1 MPQGQA
7 QGRANFVLLSL
18 LLLAMLA
25 WWSLPSV
32 SLAPNRIVP
41 GTNYHA
47 WAVAGWSLAIAWALP
62 LAMGAWLCRNFS
74 PRHARA
80 VLALVTIS
88 LIGLPLWMTL
98 ASRQL
103 VDPDLPQARLGIGAS
118 LWVLLFVLLLAM
130 VELRSYLKLAAWQ
143 VWLCVLSPVVVGAI
157 CIPLGLDSLALWQEY
172 LGRREGLYKAVVE
185 HLLLV
190 SATVVLSLSLG
201 IAIALAIRAVP
212 RLQSSAFAVLNFF
225 QTVPSL
231 ALFGLL
237 LGPLAWLAH
246 HYTWLANLGV
256 SGIGWAPALIALVI
270 YSLLP
275 MVRNT
280 FVALEGVDESVI
292 DAARGMGMSRIQ
304 IFAQVRV
311 PLALPVML
319 EGVRI
324 TTVQAIGLAAVAAL
338 IGAGGLGRFIFQGL
352 GQAAM
357 DMVLLGALPILL
369 MAVAADALLAAL
381 SRWVRRAEDAS

>member
-1 MPQGQA
+1 MTQGQA

-18 LLLAMLA
+18 LLVAMLA

-41 GTNYHA
+41 GTNHHA
-47 WAVAGWSLAIAWALP
+47 WAVAGWPMAIVWALP
-62 LAMGAWLCRNFS
+62 LAVGAWLCRHFS

-80 VLALVTIS
+80 VLVLVTIS
-88 LIGLPLWMTL
+88 LIGLPLWLTL
-98 ASRQL
+98 ASWQL

-157 CIPLGLDSLALWQEY
+157 CIPLGLDALALWQEY
-172 LGRREGLYKAVVE
+172 LGRRDGLHKAVVE

-190 SATVVLSLSLG
+190 STTVLLSLSLG
-201 IAIALAIRAVP
+201 IAIAMAIRAVP

-237 LGPLAWLAH
+237 LGPLAWLSH
-246 HYTWLANLGV
+246 RYTWLADLGV
-256 SGIGWAPALIALVI
+256 SGIGWAPALIAKVI

-304 IFAQVRV
+304 IFTQVRV